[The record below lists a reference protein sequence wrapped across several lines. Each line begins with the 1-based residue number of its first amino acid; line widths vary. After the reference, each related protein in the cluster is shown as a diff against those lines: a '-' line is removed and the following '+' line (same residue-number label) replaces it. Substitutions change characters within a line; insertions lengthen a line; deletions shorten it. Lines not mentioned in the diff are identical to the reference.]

1 MKRSARGGGMDVGA
15 DDQEPQIDILDDD
28 GNPISDDLP
37 EPEIVTDEPAP
48 AAADAPAGDDAFAV
62 LKREKDAADAALA
75 AERAKTAALERR
87 TAGSEA
93 DLDATNAALLKN
105 AAAQARAGVEA
116 AKQAY
121 AAAMAK
127 SDFEA
132 AGTAQ
137 AQIAERV
144 AEARE
149 FEAAIIDFEGE
160 IAAKRAAPKTQP
172 KPTQAAPADPA
183 EAIISQMTP
192 ASAEWL
198 RKNKERALGSQAK
211 WSRTIAAHHAAVEAG
226 HEIDTPAYFQFLEQD
241 LNIKAPAPT
250 SNTKPTPKRAPP
262 MAAAPV
268 TRGSDTTG
276 TRGQVKLSQAER
288 DSAKRLGMTL
298 AQYGAY
304 KLKAE
309 QGAADPDYKGPR
321 YSKDNPAISGRR

>member
-1 MKRSARGGGMDVGA
+1 MKRSMRGAMDVE
-15 DDQEPQIDILDDD
+15 DEIDVMDED

-37 EPEIVTDEPAP
+37 EPEVITDEPAP
-48 AAADAPAGDDAFAV
+48 VTEAAPAGDDAFAV

-75 AERAKTAALERR
+75 AERQKTAALERR

-105 AAAQARAGVEA
+105 AAAGARAAVET

-121 AAAMAK
+121 ATAMAA
-127 SDFEA
+127 SDFTGA
-132 AGTAQ
+132 ANAQ
-137 AQIAERV
+137 QAIAERV

-149 FEAAIIDFEGE
+149 FEAAIVEFERE
-160 IAAKRAAPKTQP
+160 IADKRAAPKAQP
-172 KPTQAAPADPA
+172 KPTPAAPADPN
-183 EAIISQMTP
+183 EAIIAEMTP

-198 RKNKERALGSQAK
+198 RKNKERAMGSPAR

-226 HEIDTPAYFQFLEQD
+226 HEIDTPEYFKFLETD
-241 LNIKAPAPT
+241 LNITAAAPT
-250 SNTKPTPKRAPP
+250 TKPNPKPTPRRAPP

-276 TRGQVKLSQAER
+276 TRGQVKLSQSER
-288 DSAKRLGMTL
+288 DMAKRLNMTL

-309 QGAADPDYKGPR
+309 TAAADPEYKGPR
-321 YSKDNPAISGRR
+321 YARDNPAISGRR